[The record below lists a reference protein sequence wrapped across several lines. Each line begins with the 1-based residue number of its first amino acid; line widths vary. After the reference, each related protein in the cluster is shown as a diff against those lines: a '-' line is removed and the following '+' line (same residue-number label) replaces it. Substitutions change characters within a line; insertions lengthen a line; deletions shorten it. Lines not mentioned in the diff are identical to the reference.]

1 MPRGIEGKNCCNM
14 KFDLSFWSTIRL
26 GLFYLGMINL
36 ISPGAASSEVV
47 YKTIDEDGVPL
58 FSDKINGEH
67 ERVLI
72 PKSKKT
78 NVFESPLTKMIAIE
92 KKEPKQIYKVE
103 ILSPPIDHT
112 FRNSE
117 KVSVRINVKPRLAS
131 GSGHEAR
138 VFLDGDLLS
147 DFGSSMNFQVRDLE
161 RGAHTLE
168 AVLTDIAG
176 RELARS
182 EVRTFFVQKASI
194 VNRRRFNN

>member
-1 MPRGIEGKNCCNM
+1 M

-26 GLFYLGMINL
+26 GFFYLGMINL

-47 YKTIDEDGVPL
+47 YKTIDEEGVPL

-67 ERVLI
+67 ERVLL
-72 PKSKKT
+72 PKSNRA
-78 NVFESPLTKMIAIE
+78 NVFESLQTKMIVIE
-92 KKEPKQIYKVE
+92 EKEPKQIHSVE
-103 ILSPPIDHT
+103 ILSPPIDRT
-112 FRNSE
+112 FRNNE
-117 KVSVRINVKPRLAS
+117 KVSVRINVRPRLAS
-131 GSGHEAR
+131 ASGHETR

-147 DFGSSMNFQVRDLE
+147 DYGSSMNFQIRDLE

-168 AVLTDIAG
+168 AVLMDIAG

-194 VNRRRFNN
+194 FNRRRSNN

>member
-1 MPRGIEGKNCCNM
+1 M
-14 KFDLSFWSTIRL
+14 KSIRKFWAFIGSGFLYLVTI
-26 GLFYLGMINL
+26 YLVIFG
-36 ISPGAASSEVV
+36 SASSEVV

-117 KVSVRINVKPRLAS
+117 KVSVRINVKPRLSS
-131 GSGHEAR
+131 GSGHETR

-147 DFGSSMNFQVRDLE
+147 DYVSSMNFQIRDLE

-168 AVLTDIAG
+168 VVLTDIAG

-182 EVRTFFVQKASI
+182 EVRTFFVQKVSI
-194 VNRRRFNN
+194 FNRRRFNN

>member
-1 MPRGIEGKNCCNM
+1 M
-14 KFDLSFWSTIRL
+14 KFDLSFWSTIRS
-26 GLFYLGMINL
+26 GFFYLGMINL

-47 YKTIDEDGVPL
+47 YKTINENGVPL

-67 ERVLI
+67 ERVLL
-72 PKSKKT
+72 PKSNKT
-78 NVFESPLTKMIAIE
+78 NVFESPPTKMIAI
-92 KKEPKQIYKVE
+92 KGKEPKQIYKVE
-103 ILSPPIDHT
+103 ILSPPIDYT

-117 KVSVRINVKPRLAS
+117 KVSVRINVKPRLES
-131 GSGHEAR
+131 GSGHQTR

-147 DFGSSMNFQVRDLE
+147 DYGSSINFQIRDLE

-182 EVRTFFVQKASI
+182 EVRTFFVQKVSI
-194 VNRRRFNN
+194 FNRRRFNN

>member
-1 MPRGIEGKNCCNM
+1 M
-14 KFDLSFWSTIRL
+14 KFYSSSWSTIRV
-26 GLFYLGMINL
+26 GFFYLGMINL
-36 ISPGAASSEVV
+36 ILPGVASSEVV

-58 FSDKINGEH
+58 FSDKVNGQH
-67 ERVLI
+67 ERVLL
-72 PKSKKT
+72 PKSNRT
-78 NVFESPLTKMIAIE
+78 NFFESPQTKMIAIE
-92 KKEPKQIYKVE
+92 EKEPKQIYRVE

-117 KVSVRINVKPRLAS
+117 KVSVRINVRPRIAS
-131 GSGHEAR
+131 GSGHQTR

-147 DFGSSMNFQVRDLE
+147 DYGSSLNFQIRDLE

-168 AVLTDIAG
+168 AVLTDMAD

-194 VNRRRFNN
+194 FNRNRFNN

>member
-1 MPRGIEGKNCCNM
+1 MRVG
-14 KFDLSFWSTIRL
+14 F
-26 GLFYLGMINL
+26 FYLGMINL
-36 ISPGAASSEVV
+36 ILPGVTSSEVV

-67 ERVLI
+67 ERILL
-72 PKSKKT
+72 PKSNKT
-78 NVFESPLTKMIAIE
+78 NVYESPQTKMIAIE
-92 KKEPKQIYKVE
+92 EKEPKQIYRVE

-117 KVSVRINVKPRLAS
+117 KVSVRINVRPRIAS
-131 GSGHEAR
+131 GSGHQTR

-147 DFGSSMNFQVRDLE
+147 DYGSSLNFQIRDLE

-168 AVLTDIAG
+168 AVLTDMAG

-182 EVRTFFVQKASI
+182 EVRTFFVQKTSI
-194 VNRRRFNN
+194 FNRNRFNN